1 PAPRGRPRPHR
12 CPIPRSKAEAEAI
25 EKELLEDY
33 RFGRQQLIEIWGHA
47 CAMAVTKVR
56 EAAGLGTPRQGQGL
70 RCWPRPVPSHPWK
83 VPPGG
88 C

>member
-1 PAPRGRPRPHR
+1 MGVSLLP
-12 CPIPRSKAEAEAI
+12 CSKAEAEAM

-56 EAAGLGTPRQGQGL
+56 RSVGLSTPFI
-70 RCWPRPVPSHPWK
+70 
-83 VPPGG
+83 
-88 C
+88 